1 MANGEEASHHYSLFA
16 THHSLMNNGRYIL
29 TLQCPDAVGIVAAV
43 AGFLADRQFSIEES
57 DQFHDLPRDFFFMRT
72 AFSKKTGGGD
82 LDALKAAFAPVAAR
96 FGMDWRLYDLAER
109 PRIVIAVSKIGH
121 CFYDLLHRE
130 QTGWLGGDVAAIISN
145 HTDMASFARWR
156 EKPFHHLPVAP
167 QTKPQAEARLLE
179 IVEETGAELLVLARY
194 MQVLSPELC
203 AKLAGRCIN
212 IHHSFLPSF
221 KGAEPYTQ
229 AHARGVKII
238 GATAHYVTPDLDEGP
253 IIEQAVSRVAHHHT
267 PKDLVEIGRD
277 IENQVL
283 ARAVRWHLERRVVI
297 SGNKTV
303 VFT

>member
-1 MANGEEASHHYSLFA
+1 MTYA
-16 THHSLMNNGRYIL
+16 RYIL

-43 AGFLADRQFSIEES
+43 SGFLAERMLSIEES

-72 AFSKKTGGGD
+72 AFANRGGAPVDVAG
-82 LDALKAAFAPVAAR
+82 LRHAFAPLARR
-96 FGMDWRLYDLAER
+96 FGMEWRIHDLAER
-109 PRIVIAVSKIGH
+109 PRIVVAVSKIGH
-121 CFYDLLHRE
+121 CLYDLMHRE
-130 QTGWLGGDVAAIISN
+130 QTGWLGGEIAAIVSN
-145 HTDMASFARWR
+145 HPDMEPFARWR
-156 EKPFHHLPVAP
+156 DKPYHHIPVTPA
-167 QTKPQAEARLLE
+167 TKREAEAQMLE
-179 IVEETGAELLVLARY
+179 VMEESGAELLVLARY
-194 MQVLSPELC
+194 MQVLTPETC
-203 AKLAGRCIN
+203 TRLAGRCIN

-277 IENQVL
+277 VECQVL

-297 SGNKTV
+297 TGHKTV

>member
-1 MANGEEASHHYSLFA
+1 MLSAF
-16 THHSLMNNGRYIL
+16 MNHGRYIL

-43 AGFLADRQFSIEES
+43 SAFLAERELSIEES
-57 DQFHDLPRDFFFMRT
+57 DQFHDLPRDYFFMRT
-72 AFSKKTGGGD
+72 AFAKRSGGAADVEELRG
-82 LDALKAAFAPVAAR
+82 AFAALAHR
-96 FGMDWRLYDLAER
+96 FGMEWRIHDLAER
-109 PRIVIAVSKIGH
+109 PRIVVAVSKIGH
-121 CFYDLLHRE
+121 CLYDLMHRE
-130 QTGWLGGDVAAIISN
+130 QTGWLGGEIAAIVSN
-145 HTDMASFARWR
+145 HPDMAPIARWR
-156 EKPFHHLPVAP
+156 DKPYHHIPVQAS
-167 QTKPQAEARLLE
+167 TKREAEAQMLAVLE
-179 IVEETGAELLVLARY
+179 ESGAELLVLARY
-194 MQVLSPELC
+194 MQVLSAETC

-253 IIEQAVSRVAHHHT
+253 IIEQAVSRVAHHHS

-277 IENQVL
+277 VECQVL

-297 SGNKTV
+297 TGNKTV